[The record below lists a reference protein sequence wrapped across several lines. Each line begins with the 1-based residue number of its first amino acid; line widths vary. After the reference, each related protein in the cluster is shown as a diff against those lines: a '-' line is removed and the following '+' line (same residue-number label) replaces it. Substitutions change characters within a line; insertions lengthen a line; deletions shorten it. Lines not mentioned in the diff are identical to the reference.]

1 MNPYVQQAM
10 QQNGASESE
19 VRKSSKQKSTR
30 NFPCIIGL
38 RHYETEEEYL
48 DALHE
53 FLNGC

>member
-19 VRKSSKQKSTR
+19 VRKSCKQKFIR
-30 NFPCIIGL
+30 KFPCHIGL